1 MFKSLA
7 YQDFDRVYR
16 RAFWRKI
23 RAWLTGTSNEL
34 LPYYEVREQL
44 PFSGQRDLGMQTIP
58 VDKIVGSVGR
68 YQDFDR
74 IFLPTQRHTSQRWVS
89 IRTAHYEEKPL
100 PPIEAYKIGDVYF
113 VRDGNHR
120 VSVARERDQSFIDAY
135 ITEIDVPIQ
144 LTPETE
150 LDDLVRQKEYA
161 QFMAQTGLAKLRPDV
176 NLELTLSGEYG
187 RILNH
192 IQTHRYYLGLEE
204 KRDVLWSEAVA
215 SWYDNVYLPLVAAI
229 LEHDLDRAFPKNT
242 VTDLYWWVS
251 EYQWLLRESYAGE
264 DLGTGLPMPAAAV
277 SQLAEM
283 YTHKAVRQIL
293 RKLKQATWI
302 DAMLLEQ
309 ERDQFLAYTN
319 IRALRPDAEIA
330 LSLPGKY
337 DKLLYHISAHRWYL
351 GEERGCDVSYEEA
364 VVSWYEKAY
373 LPLVQMIRDQAIM
386 NSFPNRTE
394 ADLYLWLVDHRQE
407 FVESF
412 PYEAE

>member
-1 MFKSLA
+1 
-7 YQDFDRVYR
+7 
-16 RAFWRKI
+16 
-23 RAWLTGTSNEL
+23 
-34 LPYYEVREQL
+34 
-44 PFSGQRDLGMQTIP
+44 
-58 VDKIVGSVGR
+58 
-68 YQDFDR
+68 
-74 IFLPTQRHTSQRWVS
+74 
-89 IRTAHYEEKPL
+89 
-100 PPIEAYKIGDVYF
+100 
-113 VRDGNHR
+113 
-120 VSVARERDQSFIDAY
+120 
-135 ITEIDVPIQ
+135 
-144 LTPETE
+144 
-150 LDDLVRQKEYA
+150 
-161 QFMAQTGLAKLRPDV
+161 
-176 NLELTLSGEYG
+176 
-187 RILNH
+187 
-192 IQTHRYYLGLEE
+192 
-204 KRDVLWSEAVA
+204 
-215 SWYDNVYLPLVAAI
+215 
-229 LEHDLDRAFPKNT
+229 
-242 VTDLYWWVS
+242 
-251 EYQWLLRESYAGE
+251 
-264 DLGTGLPMPAAAV
+264 
-277 SQLAEM
+277 M

>member
-1 MFKSLA
+1 MYKSLA
-7 YQDFDRVYR
+7 FQDFDRAYR

-34 LPYYEVREQL
+34 LPYDEVRQQL

-58 VDKIVGSVGR
+58 VNKIVGSVGR
-68 YQDFDR
+68 YRDFDR
-74 IFLPTQRHTSQRWVS
+74 IFLPTQRQTSQRWVS
-89 IRTAHYEEKPL
+89 IKTAHYEEKPL
-100 PPIEAYKIGDVYF
+100 PPIDAYKIGDVYF

-120 VSVARERDQSFIDAY
+120 VSVAREREQLFIDAY
-135 ITEIDVPIQ
+135 VIEIDVPIQ

-150 LDDLVRQKEYA
+150 MDDLVRQKEYA
-161 QFMAQTGLAKLRPDV
+161 QFMAQTGLAKLRPDA

-192 IQTHRYYLGLEE
+192 IQTHRYYVGLEQQ
-204 KRDVLWSEAVA
+204 RDVSWDEAVA

-251 EYQWLLRESYAGE
+251 EYQWLLREAYEGE
-264 DLGTGLPMPAAAV
+264 DAV
-277 SQLAEM
+277 VGQLLSATAVPQLADM
-283 YTHKAVRQIL
+283 YTDKAVRQIL

-302 DAMLLEQ
+302 DDMLLEQ
-309 ERDQFLAYTN
+309 ERDQFLAYTQ
-319 IRALRPDAEIA
+319 IKQLRPDAEIA

-351 GEERGCDVSYEEA
+351 GEACNSDVPYDEA
-364 VVSWYEKAY
+364 VASWYDNAY
-373 LPLVQMIRDQAIM
+373 LPLVQMIREQEMMDA
-386 NSFPNRTE
+386 FPNRTE

-407 FVESF
+407 FVDSF
-412 PYEAE
+412 ADEGE

>member
-7 YQDFDRVYR
+7 YQDFDRAYR

-23 RAWLTGTSNEL
+23 RAWLTGTSNQL
-34 LPYYEVREQL
+34 LPYEEVRRQL

-58 VDKIVGSVGR
+58 LDKIVGSVGR
-68 YQDFDR
+68 YRDFDR
-74 IFLPTQRHTSQRWVS
+74 IFLPTQRGTTQRWVS
-89 IRTAHYEEKPL
+89 IKSAHYEEKIL

-120 VSVARERDQSFIDAY
+120 VSVAREREQSFIDAY
-135 ITEIDVPIQ
+135 VTEIDAPIQ

-150 LDDLVRQKEYA
+150 IDDLVRQREYA
-161 QFMAQTGLAKLRPDV
+161 QFMAQTGLAKMRPDA
-176 NLELTLSGEYG
+176 NLELTMAGEYG
-187 RILNH
+187 RLLNH

-204 KRDVLWSEAVA
+204 QRDIPWEEAVA
-215 SWYDNVYLPLVAAI
+215 SWYDNVYLPLVALI
-229 LEHDLDRAFPKNT
+229 LEHDLDRAFPNNT

-264 DLGTGLPMPAAAV
+264 DVGTGQLMSATAV
-277 SQLAEM
+277 SQLAEV
-283 YTHKAVRQIL
+283 YTNKAVRQVI
-293 RKLKQATWI
+293 RKLRQATWI
-302 DAMLLEQ
+302 DAMLMEQ
-309 ERDQFLAYTN
+309 ERDHFLEYTN
-319 IRALRPDAEIA
+319 IKQIRSEADVM

-351 GEERGCDVSYEEA
+351 GEERSSDVSYEEA
-364 VVSWYEKAY
+364 VASWYDNAY
-373 LPLVQMIRDQAIM
+373 LPLVRMIREQDIM
-386 NSFPNRTE
+386 QSFPGRTE

-412 PYEAE
+412 ADEAE